1 MAAFTALAVPP
12 NRSRSLESD
21 CGFPCLCAIASNW
34 IACRHT
40 PRAPRLRAVPSNV
53 YMKMSASEVMAGNV
67 VCDGLD
73 WVTFE
78 VSRERLRRSLP
89 QDEQA
94 DIDNMTPYEVAMMA
108 PSQPCAS

>member
-1 MAAFTALAVPP
+1 M
-12 NRSRSLESD
+12 RR
-21 CGFPCLCAIASNW
+21 
-34 IACRHT
+34 R
-40 PRAPRLRAVPSNV
+40 
-53 YMKMSASEVMAGNV
+53 
-67 VCDGLD
+67 LD